1 MLKNCPGSENFVR
14 DYAVRTT
21 SAAATQRYK
30 IGQELGSG
38 SFSTIYE
45 ALDYKKQRR
54 VAIKM
59 EKPDKA
65 KRILQQEYQF
75 LKRLL
80 GVQGVL

>member
-1 MLKNCPGSENFVR
+1 MKQKIDEK
-14 DYAVRTT
+14 
-21 SAAATQRYK
+21 RYK

-45 ALDYKKQRR
+45 AFDLKKNMK

-65 KRILQQEYQF
+65 KRILI
-75 LKRLL
+75 
-80 GVQGVL
+80 

>member
-1 MLKNCPGSENFVR
+1 VEE
-14 DYAVRTT
+14 YANRQPSSTT
-21 SAAATQRYK
+21 SQRFK

-38 SFSTIYE
+38 SFSTIYQ
-45 ALDYKKQRR
+45 AFDYKRSKH

-75 LKRLL
+75 LKKL
-80 GVQGVL
+80 

>member
-1 MLKNCPGSENFVR
+1 VDDK
-14 DYAVRTT
+14 
-21 SAAATQRYK
+21 RYK

-45 ALDYKKQRR
+45 AFDMKKNMK

-65 KRILQQEYQF
+65 KRILIQEYQF
-75 LKRLL
+75 LKKLT